1 VTAVCDRVAI
11 LHEGTLRHDGAVHA
25 DDHAALEQTF
35 FGIAMNGSD
44 KAQAA

>member
-1 VTAVCDRVAI
+1 VR
-11 LHEGTLRHDGAVHA
+11 A